1 MRWKEPDFIGV
12 PPQPRAD
19 NALAMPDALPQ
30 LDPVRLRNRLAEL
43 GLKQWWLAEQVG
55 VDRRTVM
62 RWVNGQVTRVQPA
75 HLDALAAVLGVPP
88 GELLQRD
95 AAAALA
101 GAEAQR
107 AAGLALA
114 GARLLERLGPVHEW
128 DVAERLIKAVA
139 VPDLPLSVLGR
150 LYQQLCVA
158 CWRQDKLDEAAAH
171 NQAALDIATRLD
183 DRALTADALGSRA
196 NLRCWRGE
204 VDAALADY
212 RAALA
217 IAPWLEPAQRGSL
230 HSNLGAALYET
241 GRLDEGE
248 REIEAALDAFAL
260 QSTPMQRSI
269 ARAHLALIALER
281 GDAPCAEREA
291 RRSQALARRADY
303 RRGLAL
309 APLLRA
315 DAAALRG
322 DADAARALIDQG
334 LAAFAALGIREA
346 LNQRLA
352 ARAWRRLGCI
362 DEARAALAVGLPWAA
377 GFPVERA
384 ALAAEA
390 ARLAMSPD
398 VTSAAAA
405 PPLP

>member
-1 MRWKEPDFIGV
+1 MR
-12 PPQPRAD
+12 
-19 NALAMPDALPQ
+19 AMPDALPQ

-62 RWVNGQVTRVQPA
+62 RWVNGQVTRVRPA
-75 HLDALAAVLGVPP
+75 NLEALAAVLGLPAAA
-88 GELLQRD
+88 LLQHD

-101 GAEAQR
+101 GADAQR
-107 AAGLALA
+107 AAGIAIA
-114 GARLLERLGPVHEW
+114 GACLLERLGPVHDW
-128 DVAERLIKAVA
+128 DVTERLIKAVA
-139 VPDLPLSVLGR
+139 VPDLPLAVLGR
-150 LYQQLCVA
+150 LYHQLCVA

-171 NQAALDIATRLD
+171 NRAALDIATRVD
-183 DRALTADALGSRA
+183 DRALAANALGSRA
-196 NLRCWRGE
+196 NLRFWRGE
-204 VDAALADY
+204 VESALADY
-212 RAALA
+212 EAALA
-217 IAPWLEPAQRGSL
+217 LAPWLEPAERGNL
-230 HSNLGAALYET
+230 HSNRGAALYET

-260 QSTPMQRSI
+260 QGTPMQHSI

-281 GDAPCAEREA
+281 GDAARAEREA
-291 RRSQALARRADY
+291 RRSEALARRAGY

-315 DAAALRG
+315 EAAALRG
-322 DADAARALIDQG
+322 EGDAARALIGQG

-352 ARAWRRLGCI
+352 ARAWRRLGCS
-362 DEARAALAVGLPWAA
+362 DEARAALAVGLPWAER
-377 GFPVERA
+377 FPVERA

-390 ARLAMSPD
+390 ARLAMSPG
-398 VTSAAAA
+398 VTRAAAA
-405 PPLP
+405 SPLP